1 MTDLMF
7 KIQKY
12 VNEEDVLAAKSLT
25 GKRKNDEEIDLQNK
39 KKDRKFNPSDS
50 WASKTS
56 PELLKKRL
64 NFTPLLIH
72 VDKILMQIK
81 DDPTLKWP
89 KLLS

>member
-1 MTDLMF
+1 MSGEDALTAKGPTD
-7 KIQKY
+7 KWK
-12 VNEEDVLAAKSLT
+12 K
-25 GKRKNDEEIDLQNK
+25 DEKIDLQNK